1 MEDERIP
8 VEQVLVGMGL
18 HPLPPEW
25 TPVEA
30 LVLIKSLDQDG
41 DPRWSFRT
49 TARPNKEELL
59 GALIVHTDLLRKELV
74 SGWEEEDD
82 D

>member
-1 MEDERIP
+1 VTGRATRRGAGHGP
-8 VEQVLVGMGL
+8 APCG
-18 HPLPPEW
+18 
-25 TPVEA
+25 TSRA
-30 LVLIKSLDQDG
+30 CLVLIKSLDQDG